1 MNNKYKNFSLL
12 TVTVFVT
19 VTLFI
24 ILFNFIVDPFQIYRA
39 AKLYTFK
46 VQDQRYLN
54 AGLAK
59 SYPYD
64 TLLLGTSMTE
74 NFHLHNIKKNPNF
87 AHPIKLSLEGASI
100 YELRD
105 LIQLAIHTHKNLKN
119 IILDIEVFSFKRG
132 SQEQYKAS
140 TFPTYLYD
148 TNSFNDISYLLNFKV
163 FKKSLKVLKEPYN
176 KNRIEK
182 QLDSL
187 YNWQQACAHSFTL
200 RNVLNSYNFSSE
212 EDKKNKLKL
221 FKQDYQFKILKE
233 NFDKALYPLLTHN
246 PKITFYLFY
255 PPYSV
260 LSLKIAKQAKAL
272 PDILEFKRYV
282 VKKCANLPNVKIYDF
297 QVDFATTN
305 KLSNY
310 KDLGHYHERINA
322 LMLEYIQQNKFRVT
336 QKNIDEYIKELKRNT
351 ENFKVPVLK

>member
-119 IILDIEVFSFKRG
+119 IILGLDYLSFKQG
-132 SQEQYKAS
+132 AKKQYEAP
-140 TFPTYLYD
+140 TFPQYLYD
-148 TNSFNDISYLLNFKV
+148 KNLFNDATYLLNFKI
-163 FKKSLKVLKEPYN
+163 FKKSLQALKNPYN
-176 KNRIEK
+176 RNKVNTK
-182 QLDSL
+182 LDNL
-187 YNWQQACAHSFTL
+187 YNWQSLYNQYFIEKSSVEAYNNLLKVEKRYSSSFFTEYQSRTL
-200 RNVLNSYNFSSE
+200 I
-212 EDKKNKLKL
+212 K
-221 FKQDYQFKILKE
+221 
-233 NFDKALYPLLTHN
+233 NFDNALYPIFRNN
-246 PKITFYLFY
+246 PQITFYLFF
-255 PPYSV
+255 PPHSALYFKFFDYIES
-260 LSLKIAKQAKAL
+260 L